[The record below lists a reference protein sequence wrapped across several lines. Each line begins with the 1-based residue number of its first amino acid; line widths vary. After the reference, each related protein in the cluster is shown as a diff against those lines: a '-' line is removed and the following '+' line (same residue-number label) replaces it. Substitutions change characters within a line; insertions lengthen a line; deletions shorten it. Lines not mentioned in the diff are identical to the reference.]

1 MLLFLYHEIFPCSL
15 FTARIFYFTMGD
27 VFMKIGVVGLGLI
40 GGSLAKSAKK
50 NTNFKVYGY
59 DLNKE
64 VIKNAI
70 SENSID
76 GELTQ
81 KRLQSCDYVF
91 IPLYPEA
98 VIEYVENNASFFKE
112 GAVVID
118 CAGVKRSVCDKCFE
132 IAENNNFS
140 FVGGHPMAGTQY
152 SGFENS
158 QDTMFYNAPFVLTPK
173 ENEDILTLANA
184 REVIMKLGFG
194 RVSVMTPQKHDK
206 LIAFTSQLAH
216 IVSNAYVKSPS
227 ALERKGISAGSYK
240 DLTRVAYLN
249 EDMWTELFIENKEN
263 LIFELDYII
272 SELQKYS
279 DAIKNDDADRL
290 KRLLIEGKEMK
301 LRAD

>member
-1 MLLFLYHEIFPCSL
+1 MN
-15 FTARIFYFTMGD
+15 
-27 VFMKIGVVGLGLI
+27 IGVVGLGLI
-40 GGSLAKSAKK
+40 GGSLVKSAKK
-50 NTNFKVYGY
+50 NTSFGVYGY
-59 DLNKE
+59 DLNSD
-64 VIKNAI
+64 VISSAI
-70 SENSID
+70 SDGSID
-76 GELTQ
+76 GELTV
-81 KRLQSCDYVF
+81 KILQNCDFVF
-91 IPLYPEA
+91 VALYPEA
-98 VIEYVENNASFFKE
+98 VIDYVEKNAEFFKE

-118 CAGVKRSVCDKCFE
+118 CAGVKRYVCDRCFE
-132 IAENNNFS
+132 IAAKFNFS

-158 QDTMFYNAPFVLTPK
+158 KDTMFYNSPFVLTPK

-216 IVSNAYVKSPS
+216 VVSNAYVKSPS
-227 ALERKGISAGSYK
+227 ALERRGISAGSYK

-249 EDMWTELFIENKEN
+249 EHMWTELFLMNKDN

-279 DAIKNDDADRL
+279 DALKNDDVEGL
-290 KRLLIEGKEMK
+290 KQLLKEGKEMK
-301 LRAD
+301 LKAD

>member
-1 MLLFLYHEIFPCSL
+1 
-15 FTARIFYFTMGD
+15 
-27 VFMKIGVVGLGLI
+27 MKIGVVGLGLI
-40 GGSLAKSAKK
+40 GGSLVKSAKK

-98 VIEYVENNASFFKE
+98 VIVYVENNASFFKE

-158 QDTMFYNAPFVLTPK
+158 KDTMFYNAPFVLTPK

-290 KRLLIEGKEMK
+290 KRLLREGKEMK

>member
-1 MLLFLYHEIFPCSL
+1 MN
-15 FTARIFYFTMGD
+15 
-27 VFMKIGVVGLGLI
+27 IGIVGLGLI

-50 NTNFKVYGY
+50 NTKFKVYGY
-59 DLNKE
+59 DLNGN
-64 VIKNAI
+64 VIKSAI
-70 SENSID
+70 TDGSID

-91 IPLYPEA
+91 IPLYPEG
-98 VIEYVENNASFFKE
+98 VIEYVENKASFFKE

-118 CAGVKRSVCDKCFE
+118 CAGVKRFVCDKCFE
-132 IAENNNFS
+132 IAENNKFS

-158 QDTMFYNAPFVLTPK
+158 KDTMFYNAPFVLTPK
-173 ENEDILTLANA
+173 ENEDILILANA

-194 RVSVMTPQKHDK
+194 RVSVMTPKKHDK

-249 EDMWTELFIENKEN
+249 ENMWTELFLENKDN
-263 LIFELDYII
+263 LVFELDYII

-279 DAIKNDDADRL
+279 DAMKNDDADTL
-290 KRLLIEGKEMK
+290 KQLLKDGKEMK

>member
-1 MLLFLYHEIFPCSL
+1 MN
-15 FTARIFYFTMGD
+15 
-27 VFMKIGVVGLGLI
+27 IGVVGLGLI
-40 GGSLAKSAKK
+40 GGSIVKSAKK

-59 DLNKE
+59 DLNNNVVKT
-64 VIKNAI
+64 AI
-70 SENSID
+70 SEKSID

-81 KRLQSCDYVF
+81 ELLTTCDYVF

-98 VIEYVENNASFFKE
+98 VIDYVDNNAEFFKN

-118 CAGVKRSVCDKCFE
+118 CAGVKRSVCDECFK
-132 IAENNNFS
+132 IAKKHNFS

-158 QDTMFYNAPFVLTPK
+158 KDTMFYNAPFVLTPK
-173 ENEDILTLANA
+173 ENEDILILANA

-249 EDMWTELFIENKEN
+249 ENMWTELFLENKEN

-279 DAIKNDDADRL
+279 NAMKNDDADML
-290 KRLLIEGKEMK
+290 KQLLKEGKEMK
-301 LRAD
+301 LKAD

>member
-1 MLLFLYHEIFPCSL
+1 
-15 FTARIFYFTMGD
+15 
-27 VFMKIGVVGLGLI
+27 MKIGVVGLGLI

-50 NTNFKVYGY
+50 NTDFKVYGY
-59 DLNKE
+59 DLNKD

-118 CAGVKRSVCDKCFE
+118 CAGVKRCVCDKCFE

-158 QDTMFYNAPFVLTPK
+158 KDTMFYNAPFVLTPK

-194 RVSVMTPQKHDK
+194 RVSVMTPKKHDK

-263 LIFELDYII
+263 LIFELDFII
-272 SELQKYS
+272 SELQRYS

-290 KRLLIEGKEMK
+290 KRLLREGKEMK

>member
-1 MLLFLYHEIFPCSL
+1 MN
-15 FTARIFYFTMGD
+15 
-27 VFMKIGVVGLGLI
+27 IGIVGLGLI

-50 NTNFKVYGY
+50 NTEFKVFGY
-59 DLNKE
+59 DLNSD
-64 VIKNAI
+64 VVKNAI
-70 SENSID
+70 EDKVLD

-81 KRLQSCDYVF
+81 KQLSSCDYVF

-98 VIEYVENNASFFKE
+98 VIDYVQNNSGFFKD

-132 IAENNNFS
+132 IAEKSHFT
-140 FVGGHPMAGTQY
+140 FVGGHPMAGTQF

-158 QDTMFYNAPFVLTPK
+158 KDTMFYNAPFVLTPK
-173 ENEDILTLANA
+173 ENEDILILANA

-194 RVSVMTPQKHDK
+194 RVSVMTPSKHDK

-216 IVSNAYVKSPS
+216 VVSNAFVKSPS

-249 EDMWTELFIENKEN
+249 ENMWTELFLENKDN
-263 LIFELDYII
+263 LIFELDNII
-272 SELQKYS
+272 AELQKYS
-279 DAIKNDDADRL
+279 DAMKNDDAEAL
-290 KRLLIEGKEMK
+290 KQLLKDGKEMK
-301 LRAD
+301 IKAD

>member
-1 MLLFLYHEIFPCSL
+1 
-15 FTARIFYFTMGD
+15 
-27 VFMKIGVVGLGLI
+27 MKIGVVGLGLI

-118 CAGVKRSVCDKCFE
+118 CAGVKRCVCDKCFK

-158 QDTMFYNAPFVLTPK
+158 KDTMFYNAPFVLTPK

-290 KRLLIEGKEMK
+290 KRLLREGKEMK

>member
-1 MLLFLYHEIFPCSL
+1 MN
-15 FTARIFYFTMGD
+15 
-27 VFMKIGVVGLGLI
+27 IGGVGLGLI
-40 GGSLAKSAKK
+40 GGSLVKSAKK
-50 NTNFKVYGY
+50 NTDFKVYGY
-59 DLNKE
+59 DLNKD
-64 VIKNAI
+64 VIKTAL
-70 SENSID
+70 SDNSID
-76 GELTQ
+76 GELTP
-81 KRLQSCDYVF
+81 KFLSTCDYVF

-98 VIEYVENNASFFKE
+98 VIDYVKNNADFFKE

-118 CAGVKRSVCDKCFE
+118 CAGVKRSVCDECFR
-132 IAENNNFS
+132 IAENHNFS

-158 QDTMFYNAPFVLTPK
+158 KDTMFYNAPFVLTPK

-249 EDMWTELFIENKEN
+249 ENMWTELFLENKEN

-272 SELQKYS
+272 AELQKYS
-279 DAIKNDDADRL
+279 DAMKNDDANML
-290 KRLLIEGKEMK
+290 KQLLKEGKEMK
-301 LRAD
+301 LKAD